1 METKSNPMSILVE
14 CEDCK
19 NKFSV
24 NKDNLNQREFT
35 INEQSIFLTYY
46 DCPSCGRRH
55 YVQIDNWRTLSIY
68 KDVKRQMTK
77 LMVLRRKGKTIPQKQ
92 QAKFEKTRKHLAKI
106 RTELMKDYTGKL
118 IYDNE
123 TDVNFELKFS
133 V

>member
-1 METKSNPMSILVE
+1 METKNNPMSILVE